1 MSVFFHN
8 NRSIPYRIEFAPFQH
23 DLLLLQSSRFGMEFW
38 KPVLENLNSHPPSSG
53 RVVVCEWYEK
63 GHDETQLAK
72 ELVALMKT
80 LGLNSVHVVACDDA
94 VDVVAEVEKLH
105 PGRFEN
111 TLLYPQSVPRPD
123 DLSRAIREF
132 SRI

>member
-1 MSVFFHN
+1 MSIFIHD
-8 NRSIPYRIEFAPFQH
+8 NRSITYRIEFAPFQH
-23 DLLLLQSSRFGMEFW
+23 DLLLLQSSRYGLDFW
-38 KPVLENLNSHPPSSG
+38 KPVLENLNDHPPSNG
-53 RVVVCEWYEK
+53 RVVVCDWFAK
-63 GHDETQLAK
+63 DLDETQMAK
-72 ELVALMKT
+72 DLNQLMKT

-94 VDVVAEVEKLH
+94 VDVVAEIEKDN

-111 TLLYPQSVPRPD
+111 TLLFPQSVPRTD